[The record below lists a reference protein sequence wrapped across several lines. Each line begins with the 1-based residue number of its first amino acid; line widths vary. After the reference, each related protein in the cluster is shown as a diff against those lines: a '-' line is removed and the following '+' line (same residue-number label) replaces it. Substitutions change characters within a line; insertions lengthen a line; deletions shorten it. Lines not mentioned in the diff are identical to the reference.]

1 MINTGPGT
9 HFVYIVRCRD
19 GTLYTGFSTNVL
31 KRVATHNAGKGA
43 KYTRSRRPVVLVF
56 SCDWFSKSAA
66 LRHEARIKKLTRKEK
81 EMLICS

>member
-9 HFVYIVRCRD
+9 YFVYIVRCCD
-19 GTLYTGFSTNVL
+19 GTLYTGFTNNVA
-31 KRVATHNAGKGA
+31 KRVARHNSGRGA

-66 LRHEARIKKLTRKEK
+66 MKQEARIKKLTRKEK
-81 EMLICS
+81 EALICS